1 MRTQSIKQQRT
12 NREPLTIPCLLVVR
26 FCPRETVRWVQR
38 TTVHLRFGAGLYAS
52 SLELNGDSLDSLC
65 DEGGVVGFLFDDV
78 RSDGI
83 DSFSIRTSA
92 AKQGNIFIH
101 RMAFLDSY

>member
-1 MRTQSIKQQRT
+1 M
-12 NREPLTIPCLLVVR
+12 TIPCLLVVR
-26 FCPRETVRWVQR
+26 FCPTETVGCMKRDEIR
-38 TTVHLRFGAGLYAS
+38 LRFGAGLNAS

-65 DEGGVVGFLFDDV
+65 DDGGVVGFLFDDV

-92 AKQGNIFIH
+92 ARRKKHLSN
-101 RMAFLDSY
+101 A